1 MIKAYLNK
9 RKHRIR
15 QRLKRKVP
23 MFVSNPKKNH
33 KKIITISFVF
43 LFVFLLA
50 FTGCTKRKD
59 NENVQFRNFTKELFC
74 KEVTSNT
81 ISLHYSLRDPKAYGI
96 AQIPVTYGTISS
108 TPEELSS
115 SVENIEAA
123 LQAFDY
129 KQLSMKNRLTYDVI
143 SEYLNQ
149 IRKEVPYLLY
159 EEPLGT
165 VNGIHTQL
173 PVLLEEF
180 QFRKEEDI
188 TTYLELIKTTQDYFT
203 SIEKFEIEKANAGL
217 FMSDRAADEVIQ
229 QCRAFYEEK
238 ESNHLF
244 SGFVKKL
251 EDFQLSPKE
260 KEQYIQKNAQLLN
273 AYVFPAYQHLET
285 VIQRLKGCGK
295 NEGGLCNFPDGK
307 KYYEWIATQ
316 SSCSGRSVK
325 EMEELTKNQ
334 IQMDYQALENAIILE
349 KREKNE
355 PTLLKESNPIVILE
369 ELKQKIKSTFPK
381 LGDTNIDVKYVP
393 REMEKNLSPAFY
405 MIPAIDYTQENV
417 IYVNRAYINDPITLY
432 TTLAHEGYP
441 GHLYQTVY
449 FAQTNPDPIRSM
461 FHFGGYVEGW
471 ATYAEMGSYYLSSL
485 PKNQAT
491 ILQKNSSIILG
502 LYALTDM
509 GIHYEGWTRDEVF
522 HFLKQYGIEQKQ
534 MTDRMYD
541 LILGCPG
548 NYLKYYIGYLEF
560 VGLKEKYM
568 GREGKDAS
576 QRKFHKMVLD
586 IGPAPFP
593 IVEKYMWEMC
603 EEQSGREK

>member
-1 MIKAYLNK
+1 
-9 RKHRIR
+9 
-15 QRLKRKVP
+15 
-23 MFVSNPKKNH
+23 MFVSNPKKNY
-33 KKIITISFVF
+33 KKSIIISFVF
-43 LFVFLLA
+43 LFAFLFA
-50 FTGCTKRKD
+50 FTGCSKRNQ
-59 NENVQFRNFTKELFC
+59 NENARFCNFTKELFC
-74 KEVTSNT
+74 KEVASNT
-81 ISLHYSLRDPKAYGI
+81 ISLHYSLQDPKAYGI
-96 AQIPVTYGTISS
+96 TKIPVTYGTISS
-108 TPEELSS
+108 SAEELSS
-115 SVENIEAA
+115 TAENIEAA
-123 LQAFDY
+123 LEDFDY
-129 KQLSMKNRLTYDVI
+129 KKLSMRNRLTYDVI
-143 SEYLNQ
+143 SEDLKQ
-149 IRKEVPYLLY
+149 MKKEAPYILY

-180 QFRKEEDI
+180 QFRTQEDI

-217 FMSDRAADEVIQ
+217 FMSDRAADEVMA

-251 EDFQLSPKE
+251 DAFPLSPKE

-273 AYVFPAYQHLET
+273 TYVFPAYQHLET
-285 VIQRLKGCGK
+285 VVQRLKGCGK
-295 NEGGLCNFPDGK
+295 NEEGLCHFPDGK
-307 KYYEWIATQ
+307 AYYEWVAAQ
-316 SSCSGRSVK
+316 ASCSGRSVK
-325 EMEELTKNQ
+325 EMEELTKRQ
-334 IQMDYQALENAIILE
+334 IQLDYQALEQAILIE
-349 KREKNE
+349 KQEKNG
-355 PTLLKESNPIVILE
+355 PTLLKESDPILILE
-369 ELKQKIKSTFPK
+369 ELKQKIKTTFPE
-381 LGDTNIDVKYVP
+381 LGDTKIDVKYVP
-393 REMEKNLSPAFY
+393 HEMEKSLSPAFY
-405 MIPAIDYTQENV
+405 MIPAIDHTKENV
-417 IYVNRAYINDPITLY
+417 IYVNRAYIQDPMTLY

-449 FAQTNPDPIRSM
+449 FAQTNPDPIRSIY
-461 FHFGGYVEGW
+461 HFGGYVEGW

-509 GIHYEGWTRDEVF
+509 GIHYEGWTREDVF
-522 HFLKQYGIEQKQ
+522 HFLKQYGLEQRQ
-534 MTDRMYD
+534 VTDRMYD

-560 VGLKEKYM
+560 VNLKEKYM
-568 GREGKDAS
+568 AKEGKEVS
-576 QRKFHKMVLD
+576 QKKFHKMMLD

-603 EEQSGREK
+603 EEK